1 MIVFL
6 KHQTYCLSRKLVVLF
21 TFSALFASA
30 QITIGFQGGEPG
42 DSWGYTSTGA
52 SALALAQATMA
63 ENKVTGTQ
71 SLVVGGNTGGGNCF
85 DTGSGNGPAT
95 PRTFTFNA
103 LDISSSSNYVRTL
116 TFHWGNRFPACSGTG
131 WDSGENL
138 VFRAYHDG
146 VAQAPVTLATGS
158 NNAQFSIHFNQHTWS
173 IPACVTSFSFVVS
186 ITTNRAD
193 ELLFL
198 DDVRVTTPELNGSLT
213 QPQFAVTNPTA
224 CEGTTGTYSVVQEN
238 GVVYT
243 WSGLPAGAS
252 FVSPNGTVNS
262 HTMTINW
269 GTVPPGSYTI
279 TVTPS
284 TACGGP
290 GTPATTTITITPPPV
305 YTISGPT
312 EMCAGESV
320 TLTSSAASG
329 NTWTPGGQT
338 SQSITATNPGT
349 YSVAIT
355 SPSCGVQ
362 TVSHTIALKPDP
374 VITSVDHTNSTCF
387 GENDGTITIHTAQ
400 TDLEFS
406 MDGTAYGAG
415 NSFTGLSAG
424 TYQLWVRQTG
434 GCTIELPSVQISE
447 PEELIAQAS
456 NTGAY
461 CAGEQL
467 LLQGTSSGTSTPV
480 YNWTGPAGYTSSVQN
495 PTDATAA
502 GNYTLTVTANG
513 CSSEIAS
520 TTVIVHALPTA
531 VASNAGPYCVG
542 DVIQLTGTTTNPAGA
557 TYQWTGPNGF
567 TSSVQNPQGI
577 LAAGAYQLIVTENGC
592 NSAPSATNVV
602 IHEIPVAQA
611 AYLTPFCP
619 GTPLQ
624 LVGNATPAAGAS
636 YQWAGP
642 NGYTSTV
649 QSPTDATEVGNY
661 VLLVSVNGCTSTP
674 ATVNVVPD
682 VPVLNVSNT
691 GPYCEGE
698 TIHLAAAT
706 PSAGAITWS
715 WEGPAGYISSVQN
728 PSDAVTAGTYTLT
741 INVNNCVSVATTN
754 VVIHPNP
761 VAIFTATTPCLND
774 ATVFS
779 SDGTHVASPGVISE
793 WHWDFGDGISAY
805 TDNPIYSY
813 QNPGTFDV
821 TLSVRTS
828 TNCTASYTQSI
839 TIVEPPYADFHFAPE
854 TPMTINPLVNFT
866 NTSEHA
872 VSYLWDFGYMGHTSE
887 MHSPS
892 FTYPENGVSY
902 VVTLIAY
909 NEAGCTD
916 TVRKPIGITEEMIY
930 YIPNAFTPDGD
941 EFNQYFTPVFT
952 SGIDPTSY
960 FLAVYN
966 RWGELIFESRDV
978 AIGWDGTYRGEVVP
992 TGMYTWNIRIK
1003 HKYSDAHEDIVGHV
1017 SLLR

>member
-6 KHQTYCLSRKLVVLF
+6 KHQTYCPSWKLVVLF

-30 QITIGFQGGEPG
+30 QVTVGFQGGEPG

-52 SALALAQATMA
+52 SALALYEATMTP
-63 ENKVTGTQ
+63 NKVTGTQ

-103 LDISSSSNYVRTL
+103 LDVSSSSNYTRTL
-116 TFHWGNRFPACSGTG
+116 TFNWGNRFPACSGTG

-146 VAQAPVTLATGS
+146 VAQAPVTLATGN
-158 NNAQFSIHFNQHTWS
+158 NNAQFSIHSNQYTWS
-173 IPACVTSFSFVVS
+173 IPACVTSFYFVLS

-198 DDVRVTTPELNGSLT
+198 DDVRVTTPEFNGPLT
-213 QPQFAVTNPTA
+213 QPQFTVTNPTV
-224 CEGTTGTYSVVQEN
+224 CEGATETYAVVQEN
-238 GVVYT
+238 GVMYT

-252 FVSPNGTVNS
+252 FVSPNGTANS
-262 HTMTINW
+262 HTMTIDW

-290 GTPATTTITITPPPV
+290 GTPATTTIIITPPPV

-312 EMCAGESV
+312 EMCAGEII
-320 TLTSSAASG
+320 TLTSSSASG
-329 NTWTPGGQT
+329 NMWTPGGQT
-338 SQSITATNPGT
+338 SQVITVTNPGT
-349 YSVAIT
+349 YSVAI
-355 SPSCGVQ
+355 SSASCGVQ
-362 TVSHTIALKPDP
+362 TVSHTIVLKPDP
-374 VITSVDHTNSTCF
+374 VITSVNHTDISCF
-387 GENDGTITIHTAQ
+387 GENDGTIIILSPQ

-406 MDGTAYGAG
+406 MDGIAYTPL
-415 NSFTGLSAG
+415 NNFTGLSAG
-424 TYQLWVRQTG
+424 TYPLWVRQTG
-434 GCTIELPSVQISE
+434 GCTIALPAVQISE

-456 NTGAY
+456 NTGPY
-461 CAGEQL
+461 CSGEQIVL
-467 LLQGTSSGTSTPV
+467 HGTSSGTSTPV
-480 YNWTGPAGYTSSVQN
+480 YNWTGPAGYTSTVQN
-495 PTDATAA
+495 PTDATSA

-513 CSSEIAS
+513 CNSEMAS
-520 TTVIVHALPTA
+520 TTVTIHALPIA
-531 VASNAGPYCVG
+531 GASDTGPYCAG
-542 DVIQLTGTTTNPAGA
+542 DIIQLMGTTANPAGA
-557 TYQWTGPNGF
+557 NYQWTGPNGF
-567 TSSVQNPQGI
+567 TSSAQNPQGI

-592 NSAPSATNVV
+592 NSAPSVTNVV

-611 AYLTPFCP
+611 AYLIPFCP

-624 LVGNATPAAGAS
+624 LVGNAIPATGAS

-642 NGYTSTV
+642 NGYTSTA

-661 VLLVSVNGCTSTP
+661 VLLASVNGCASTP
-674 ATVNVVPD
+674 ATVNVLPD

-698 TIHLAAAT
+698 TVILTATT

-715 WEGPAGYISSVQN
+715 WEGPAGYTSSVQN
-728 PSDAVTAGTYTLT
+728 PSDAVVPGTYTLT
-741 INVNNCVSVATTN
+741 ININNCVSTATTD
-754 VVIHPNP
+754 VVIYPNP
-761 VAIFTATTPCLND
+761 VVVFTAATPCLND

-779 SDGTHVASPGVISE
+779 SEGTYVAAPGIISE
-793 WHWDFGDGISAY
+793 WHWDFGNGISAY
-805 TDNPIYSY
+805 TDNPICSY
-813 QNPGTFDV
+813 QNSGTFDV
-821 TLSVRTS
+821 TLKVT
-828 TNCTASYTQSI
+828 TTENCTASHTQSI
-839 TIVEPPYADFHFAPE
+839 TVVDSPRADFYFAPE

-866 NTSEHA
+866 NTSQHA
-872 VSYLWDFGYMGHTSE
+872 VSYLWDFGYMGYTSE
-887 MHSPS
+887 MYSPS
-892 FTYPENGVSY
+892 FTYPEGGGGY
-902 VVTLIAY
+902 IVTLIAY
-909 NEAGCTD
+909 NEAGCAD
-916 TVRKPIGITEEMIY
+916 TVRKPIGVKEEVIY
-930 YIPNAFTPDGD
+930 YIPNTFTPDGD
-941 EFNQYFTPVFT
+941 EFNQNFTPVFT

-966 RWGELIFESRDV
+966 RWGELIFESHDV
-978 AIGWDGTYRGEVVP
+978 LTGWDGTYRGEVVP
-992 TGMYTWNIRIK
+992 TGMYTWNIRVK
-1003 HKYSDAHEDIVGHV
+1003 HKHSDAHENIVGHV